1 MLGHIYFLGSLTGL
15 ALLPIVDEAH
25 GYALLLAV
33 VLGGALV
40 ATIKA
45 GGSGARIPSDRL
57 EADRGRGT
65 GMRRNGVPKWKSAPA
80 LDESEALLPGF
91 ARDGCQTA
99 RRVQSTAGG
108 GGQQ

>member
-40 ATIKA
+40 ATIESWRVWRA
-45 GGSGARIPSDRL
+45 IPSDRL

-65 GMRRNGVPKWKSAPA
+65 GMRRNGVPNGRAPQLWMSLRRSCPA
-80 LDESEALLPGF
+80 SHAMGVRQPGESIYC
-91 ARDGCQTA
+91 R
-99 RRVQSTAGG
+99 G